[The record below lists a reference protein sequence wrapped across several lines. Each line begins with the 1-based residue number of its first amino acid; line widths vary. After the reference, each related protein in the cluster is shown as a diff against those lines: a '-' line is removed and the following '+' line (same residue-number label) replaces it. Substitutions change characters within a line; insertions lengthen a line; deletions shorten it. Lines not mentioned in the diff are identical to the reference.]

1 MSNVHW
7 QAQRERGSPWALRLI
22 LWIALRLGRG
32 PARLLLYPITLYFF
46 LNGRTA
52 RQASRDYLSRVLE
65 RAPTLAERLRHIH
78 CFAATILD
86 RVFFLSGQFER
97 FDVHVH
103 GADVIQEQAARGGG
117 CLLLS
122 AHVGSFDAL
131 RTVGVEQCQLP
142 IKILMFPDHN
152 GFITALLHTLNPAL
166 LDTVIPLGG
175 IDTLLQVQE
184 AVARGDMVGM
194 LGDRVGAGGRTVSC
208 NFLGAAAQFP
218 VGTAQLAAVLRVPVI
233 LVFGLYRE
241 GNRYDLH
248 FERLDAPLP
257 LERRE
262 RELALAAWTQAYAT
276 RLEHYVR
283 SAPYNWFNFYDFW
296 RPT

>member
-1 MSNVHW
+1 MSADNW

-46 LNGRTA
+46 LNGRTVRA
-52 RQASRDYLSRVLE
+52 ASRAYLTRVFG
-65 RAPTLAERLRHIH
+65 RTPTLSERLRHIH
-78 CFAATILD
+78 CFSATILD
-86 RVFFLSGQFER
+86 RVFFLSGQFHR
-97 FDVHVH
+97 FDIHVH
-103 GADVIQEQAARGGG
+103 GAEVIQAQADSGGG

-131 RTVGVEQCQLP
+131 RTLGVDQRHLP

-175 IDTLLQVQE
+175 IDILLQVQE
-184 AVARGDMVGM
+184 TVVHGGMVGM
-194 LGDRVGAGGRTVSC
+194 LGDRVGEGGKTVPC
-208 NFLGAAAQFP
+208 RFLGGEAQFP
-218 VGTAQLAAVLRVPVI
+218 VGAAQLAAVLHVPVI
-233 LVFGLYRE
+233 LVFGLYRG

-248 FERLDAPLP
+248 FERFEAPLP
-257 LERRE
+257 QTRRE
-262 RELALAAWTQAYAT
+262 REAALGAWTQAYAQ
-276 RLEHYVR
+276 RLEYYVR

-296 RPT
+296 RQG